1 MTARK
6 ELFDYVEH
14 HTLPSDH
21 DKHSW
26 YVDQHVV
33 VANEVELECK
43 IEDALSEARVQG
55 FENCRRGLSE
65 LDDDELAKYG
75 LMRVPRDANGEQ
87 VHFGDRVHFYEDG
100 QDFTVN
106 GFLIKSGS
114 NGWWVYE
121 YASRQYL
128 LHSCTLVRKPTV
140 RDVLLEMYDR
150 LDEPSGDDQDKT
162 AEEIIAE
169 YVDRLQLKE
178 K

>member
-1 MTARK
+1 MSAEA
-6 ELFDYVEH
+6 ELYEIFGNSGYIRLSGGEYVTSIDIREIRSKIASA
-14 HTLPSDH
+14 L
-21 DKHSW
+21 
-26 YVDQHVV
+26 
-33 VANEVELECK
+33 AEVYT
-43 IEDALSEARVQG
+43 QG
-55 FENCRRGLSE
+55 FDNCLLRLSE
-65 LDDDELAKYG
+65 LDDDELAECG
-75 LMRVPRDANGEQ
+75 LMHAPLDANGEQ
-87 VHFGDRVHFYEDG
+87 VHLGDRVHFCEDG

-114 NGWWVYE
+114 NGWWVYD

-169 YVDRLQLKE
+169 YVDRLQLRE
-178 K
+178 E